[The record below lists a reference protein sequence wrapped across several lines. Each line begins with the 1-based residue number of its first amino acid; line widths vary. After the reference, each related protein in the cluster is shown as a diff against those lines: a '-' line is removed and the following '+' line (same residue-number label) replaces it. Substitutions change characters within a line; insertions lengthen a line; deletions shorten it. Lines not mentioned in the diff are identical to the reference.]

1 MLPLYA
7 FMDKQEKHSMQ
18 RRSPGNNYTHPGIYH
33 ITITI
38 SDRKAQSL
46 GRVIGDVQYP
56 DGHPDAPKVKLSVI
70 GKMVEYELLH
80 SISYHY
86 PFIEVQ
92 DYVIMPEHMHFILNS
107 ISYHYPFIEVQDY
120 VIMPEHMHFI
130 LNVKNSIISKNGRM
144 THLGQIIAGFKNGC
158 NRRYWEITGQKEV
171 AAKPLPTTSA
181 PTPSASSAS
190 SPSSV
195 AGGFATSAPVSGA
208 KKSRFSSGRPPLFSQ
223 GYVDVIPLKD
233 GQLETQR
240 AYIHANPRNRLLR
253 TTNRTDLI
261 PQRKTIDTLVTLPAL
276 KGYLVKER
284 ALAENDTATWEM
296 LKNRLMVDNLHITCD
311 SYGSLTLLSKRLLPV
326 VCHRNDLRFFAKHK
340 DACLTAAAEGAVLVS
355 ARIARGEQDIIDEV
369 IALGYPVI
377 LISDN
382 GFPTIYH
389 PSEARLGL
397 CASGHMLLVTPW
409 SYQYRH
415 NNQEITVAECKTM
428 NCIAQALC
436 HTKDNWWK

>member
-1 MLPLYA
+1 
-7 FMDKQEKHSMQ
+7 MDKPERHSMQ
-18 RRSPGNNYTHPGIYH
+18 HRSPGNNYTHPGIYH

-46 GRVIGDVQYP
+46 GRVTGDLQYP
-56 DGHPDAPKVKLSVI
+56 DGHPDAPKVELSVI

-80 SISYHY
+80 
-86 PFIEVQ
+86 
-92 DYVIMPEHMHFILNS
+92 S

-158 NRRYWEITGQKEV
+158 NRRYWEITGQEEI

-181 PTPSASSAS
+181 PTPSAFRAS

-195 AGGFATSAPVSGA
+195 AGGFATNAPVSGA

-253 TTNRTDLI
+253 TTNRANLF

>member
-1 MLPLYA
+1 
-7 FMDKQEKHSMQ
+7 MDKPKRHSMQ
-18 RRSPGNNYTHPGIYH
+18 HRSPGNNYTHPGIYH

-46 GRVIGDVQYP
+46 GRVTGDLQYP
-56 DGHPDAPKVKLSVI
+56 DGHPDAPKVELSVI

-92 DYVIMPEHMHFILNS
+92 DYI
-107 ISYHYPFIEVQDY
+107 
-120 VIMPEHMHFI
+120 IMPEHMHFI

-158 NRRYWEITGQKEV
+158 NRRYWEITGQEEI

-181 PTPSASSAS
+181 PTPSAFRAS

-195 AGGFATSAPVSGA
+195 AGGFATNAPVSGA

-223 GYVDVIPLKD
+223 GYVDVIPLKE

-253 TTNRTDLI
+253 TTNRTDLF

-276 KGYLVKER
+276 KGYLVKEH
-284 ALAENDTATWEM
+284 ALTENDTTTWEM

>member
-1 MLPLYA
+1 
-7 FMDKQEKHSMQ
+7 MDKPKRHSMQ
-18 RRSPGNNYTHPGIYH
+18 HRSPGNNYTHPGIYH

-46 GRVIGDVQYP
+46 GRVTGDLQYP
-56 DGHPDAPKVKLSVI
+56 DGHPDAPKVELSVI

-92 DYVIMPEHMHFILNS
+92 DYI
-107 ISYHYPFIEVQDY
+107 
-120 VIMPEHMHFI
+120 IMPEHMHFI

-158 NRRYWEITGQKEV
+158 NRRYWEITGQEEI

-181 PTPSASSAS
+181 PTPSAFRAS

-223 GYVDVIPLKD
+223 GYVDVIPLKE

-253 TTNRTDLI
+253 TTNRTDLF

-276 KGYLVKER
+276 KGYLVKEH
-284 ALAENDTATWEM
+284 ALTENDTTTWEM

-355 ARIARGEQDIIDEV
+355 ARIARGEQDIIDEA

-382 GFPTIYH
+382 GFPVIYH

>member
-1 MLPLYA
+1 
-7 FMDKQEKHSMQ
+7 MDKPERHSMQ
-18 RRSPGNNYTHPGIYH
+18 HRSPGNNYTHPGIYH

-46 GRVIGDVQYP
+46 GRVTGDLQYP
-56 DGHPDAPKVKLSVI
+56 DGHPDAPKVELSVI

-80 SISYHY
+80 
-86 PFIEVQ
+86 
-92 DYVIMPEHMHFILNS
+92 S

-158 NRRYWEITGQKEV
+158 NRRYWEITGQEEI

-181 PTPSASSAS
+181 PTPSAFRAS
-190 SPSSV
+190 SPSSVAGGFATSAPVTAPSASSV

-223 GYVDVIPLKD
+223 GYVDVIPLKE

-253 TTNRTDLI
+253 TTNRADLL

-311 SYGSLTLLSKRLLPV
+311 SYGFLTLLSKRLLPV

>member
-1 MLPLYA
+1 
-7 FMDKQEKHSMQ
+7 MDKPERHSMQ
-18 RRSPGNNYTHPGIYH
+18 HRSPGNNYTHPGIYH

-46 GRVIGDVQYP
+46 GRVTGDLQYP
-56 DGHPDAPKVKLSVI
+56 DGHPDAPKVELSVI

-80 SISYHY
+80 
-86 PFIEVQ
+86 
-92 DYVIMPEHMHFILNS
+92 S

-158 NRRYWEITGQKEV
+158 NRRYWEITGQEEI

-181 PTPSASSAS
+181 PTPSAFRAS

-195 AGGFATSAPVSGA
+195 AGGFTTSAPVPGA
-208 KKSRFSSGRPPLFSQ
+208 TKPRFSSGRPPLFSH

-253 TTNRTDLI
+253 TTNRADLF

-296 LKNRLMVDNLHITCD
+296 LKSRLMVDNLHITCD

>member
-1 MLPLYA
+1 
-7 FMDKQEKHSMQ
+7 MDKPERHSMQ
-18 RRSPGNNYTHPGIYH
+18 HRSPGNNYTHPGIYH

-46 GRVIGDVQYP
+46 GRVTGDLQYP
-56 DGHPDAPKVKLSVI
+56 DGHPDAPKVELSVI

-92 DYVIMPEHMHFILNS
+92 DYI
-107 ISYHYPFIEVQDY
+107 
-120 VIMPEHMHFI
+120 IMPEHMHFI

-181 PTPSASSAS
+181 PTPSAFRAS

-195 AGGFATSAPVSGA
+195 AGGFATNAPVSGA

-253 TTNRTDLI
+253 TTNRTDLF

-276 KGYLVKER
+276 KGYLVKEH
-284 ALAENDTATWEM
+284 ALTENDTTTWEM

-382 GFPTIYH
+382 GFPVIYH

>member
-1 MLPLYA
+1 
-7 FMDKQEKHSMQ
+7 MDKPERHSMQ
-18 RRSPGNNYTHPGIYH
+18 HRSPGNNYTHPGIYH

-46 GRVIGDVQYP
+46 GRVTGDLQYP
-56 DGHPDAPKVKLSVI
+56 DGHPDAPKVELSVI

-92 DYVIMPEHMHFILNS
+92 DYI
-107 ISYHYPFIEVQDY
+107 
-120 VIMPEHMHFI
+120 IMPEHMHFI

-158 NRRYWEITGQKEV
+158 NRRYWEITGQEEI

-181 PTPSASSAS
+181 PTPSAFRAS

-195 AGGFATSAPVSGA
+195 AGGFATSAPVPGA
-208 KKSRFSSGRPPLFSQ
+208 TKPRFSSGRPPLFSQ

-253 TTNRTDLI
+253 TINRTDLF

>member
-1 MLPLYA
+1 
-7 FMDKQEKHSMQ
+7 MDKPERHSMQ
-18 RRSPGNNYTHPGIYH
+18 HRSPGNNYTHPGIYH

-46 GRVIGDVQYP
+46 GRVTGDLQYP
-56 DGHPDAPKVKLSVI
+56 DGHPDAPKVELSVI

-80 SISYHY
+80 
-86 PFIEVQ
+86 
-92 DYVIMPEHMHFILNS
+92 S

-158 NRRYWEITGQKEV
+158 NRRYWEITGQEEI

-181 PTPSASSAS
+181 PTPSAFRAS

-223 GYVDVIPLKD
+223 GYVDVIPLKE

-253 TTNRTDLI
+253 TTNRADLL

-311 SYGSLTLLSKRLLPV
+311 SYGFLTLLSKRLLPV

>member
-1 MLPLYA
+1 
-7 FMDKQEKHSMQ
+7 MDKPERHSMQ
-18 RRSPGNNYTHPGIYH
+18 HRSPGNNYTHPGIYH

-46 GRVIGDVQYP
+46 GRVTGDLQYP
-56 DGHPDAPKVKLSVI
+56 DGHPDAPKVELSVI

-80 SISYHY
+80 
-86 PFIEVQ
+86 
-92 DYVIMPEHMHFILNS
+92 S

-158 NRRYWEITGQKEV
+158 NRRYWEITGQEEI

-181 PTPSASSAS
+181 PTPSAFRAS

-195 AGGFATSAPVSGA
+195 AGGFATSAPVPGA
-208 KKSRFSSGRPPLFSQ
+208 TKPRFSSGRPPLFSQ

-253 TTNRTDLI
+253 TTNRADLF

>member
-1 MLPLYA
+1 
-7 FMDKQEKHSMQ
+7 MDKPERHSMQ
-18 RRSPGNNYTHPGIYH
+18 HRSPGNNYTHPGIYH

-46 GRVIGDVQYP
+46 GRVTGDLQYP
-56 DGHPDAPKVKLSVI
+56 DGHPDAPKVELSVI

-92 DYVIMPEHMHFILNS
+92 DYI
-107 ISYHYPFIEVQDY
+107 
-120 VIMPEHMHFI
+120 IMPEHMHFI

-158 NRRYWEITGQKEV
+158 NRRYWEITGQEEI

-181 PTPSASSAS
+181 PTPSAFRAS

-195 AGGFATSAPVSGA
+195 AGGFATSAPVPGA
-208 KKSRFSSGRPPLFSQ
+208 TKPRFSSGRPPLFSQ

-253 TTNRTDLI
+253 TINRTDLF

-382 GFPTIYH
+382 GFPVIYH

-397 CASGHMLLVTPW
+397 CASDHMLLVTPW

>member
-7 FMDKQEKHSMQ
+7 FMDKQEKHCMQ

-46 GRVIGDVQYP
+46 GRVTGDLQYP
-56 DGHPDAPKVKLSVI
+56 DGHPDAPKVELSVI

-80 SISYHY
+80 
-86 PFIEVQ
+86 
-92 DYVIMPEHMHFILNS
+92 S

-158 NRRYWEITGQKEV
+158 NRRYWEITGQEEI

-181 PTPSASSAS
+181 PTPSAFRAS

-208 KKSRFSSGRPPLFSQ
+208 TKPRFSSGRPPLFSQ

-253 TTNRTDLI
+253 TINRTDLF

-296 LKNRLMVDNLHITCD
+296 LKSRLMVDNLHITCD

-340 DACLTAAAEGAVLVS
+340 DACLTTAAEGAVLVS

>member
-1 MLPLYA
+1 
-7 FMDKQEKHSMQ
+7 MDKPERHSMQ
-18 RRSPGNNYTHPGIYH
+18 HRSPGNNYTHPGIYH

-46 GRVIGDVQYP
+46 GRVTGDLQYP
-56 DGHPDAPKVKLSVI
+56 DGHPNAPKVELSVI

-92 DYVIMPEHMHFILNS
+92 DYI
-107 ISYHYPFIEVQDY
+107 
-120 VIMPEHMHFI
+120 IMPEHMHFI

-158 NRRYWEITGQKEV
+158 NRRYWEITGQEEI

-181 PTPSASSAS
+181 PTPSAFRAS

-195 AGGFATSAPVSGA
+195 AGGFATNAPVPGA
-208 KKSRFSSGRPPLFSQ
+208 TKPRFSSGRPPLFSQ

-253 TTNRTDLI
+253 TTNRTDLF

-276 KGYLVKER
+276 KGYLVKEH
-284 ALAENDTATWEM
+284 ALTENDTTTWEM

-340 DACLTAAAEGAVLVS
+340 DACLTAAAEGAVLVA

>member
-56 DGHPDAPKVKLSVI
+56 DGHPNAPRVELTAI

-92 DYVIMPEHMHFILNS
+92 DYI
-107 ISYHYPFIEVQDY
+107 
-120 VIMPEHMHFI
+120 IMPEHMHFI

-158 NRRYWEITGQKEV
+158 NRRYWEITGQEEI

-181 PTPSASSAS
+181 PTPSAFRAS

-208 KKSRFSSGRPPLFSQ
+208 TKPRFSSGRPPLFSQ
-223 GYVDVIPLKD
+223 GYVDVIPLKE

-253 TTNRTDLI
+253 TTNRANLF

>member
-1 MLPLYA
+1 
-7 FMDKQEKHSMQ
+7 MDKPERHSMQ
-18 RRSPGNNYTHPGIYH
+18 HRSPGNNYTHPGIYH

-56 DGHPDAPKVKLSVI
+56 DGNPNAPRVELTAI

-92 DYVIMPEHMHFILNS
+92 DYI
-107 ISYHYPFIEVQDY
+107 
-120 VIMPEHMHFI
+120 IMPEHMHFI

-208 KKSRFSSGRPPLFSQ
+208 TKPRFSSGRPPLFSQ

-253 TTNRTDLI
+253 TTNRADLF

-340 DACLTAAAEGAVLVS
+340 DACFTAAAEGAVLVS

-436 HTKDNWWK
+436 HTKDSWWK

>member
-1 MLPLYA
+1 
-7 FMDKQEKHSMQ
+7 MQ
-18 RRSPGNNYTHPGIYH
+18 HRSPGNNYTHPGIYH

-46 GRVIGDVQYP
+46 GRVTGDLQYP
-56 DGHPDAPKVKLSVI
+56 DGHPDAPKVELSVI

-92 DYVIMPEHMHFILNS
+92 DYVIMPEHMHFILN
-107 ISYHYPFIEVQDY
+107 
-120 VIMPEHMHFI
+120 
-130 LNVKNSIISKNGRM
+130 VKNGIISKNGRM

-158 NRRYWEITGQKEV
+158 NRRYWEITGQEEI

-181 PTPSASSAS
+181 PTPSAFRAS

-195 AGGFATSAPVSGA
+195 AGGFATNAPVSGA

-253 TTNRTDLI
+253 TTNRANLF
-261 PQRKTIDTLVTLPAL
+261 PQRKTIDPLVTLPAL

-311 SYGSLTLLSKRLLPV
+311 SYGSLTSLSKRLLPV

>member
-1 MLPLYA
+1 
-7 FMDKQEKHSMQ
+7 MDKPERHSMQ
-18 RRSPGNNYTHPGIYH
+18 HRSPGNNYTHPGIYH

-46 GRVIGDVQYP
+46 GRVTGDLQYP
-56 DGHPDAPKVKLSVI
+56 DGHPDAPKVELSVI

-80 SISYHY
+80 
-86 PFIEVQ
+86 
-92 DYVIMPEHMHFILNS
+92 S

-158 NRRYWEITGQKEV
+158 NRRYWEITGQEEI

-181 PTPSASSAS
+181 PTPSAFRAS

-253 TTNRTDLI
+253 TTNRADLF

-296 LKNRLMVDNLHITCD
+296 LKSRLMVDNLHITCD

-355 ARIARGEQDIIDEV
+355 ARIARGEQDMIDEV

>member
-56 DGHPDAPKVKLSVI
+56 DGHPNAPKVELSVI

-92 DYVIMPEHMHFILNS
+92 DYI
-107 ISYHYPFIEVQDY
+107 
-120 VIMPEHMHFI
+120 IMPEHMHFI

-158 NRRYWEITGQKEV
+158 NRRYWEITGQEEI

-181 PTPSASSAS
+181 PTPSAFRAS

-253 TTNRTDLI
+253 TTNRADLF

-382 GFPTIYH
+382 GFPVIYH